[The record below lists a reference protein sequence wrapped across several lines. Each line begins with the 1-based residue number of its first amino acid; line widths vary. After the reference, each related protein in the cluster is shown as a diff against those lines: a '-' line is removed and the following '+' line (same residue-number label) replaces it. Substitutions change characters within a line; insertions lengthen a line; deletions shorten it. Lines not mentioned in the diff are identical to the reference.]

1 MAKHSELVKE
11 DEKAVAAGLVE
22 VLPDRVR
29 MLDSYSSSLM
39 VGTDQQHWD
48 ALGELFEL
56 PIHSKYESIGLGQ
69 H

>member
-48 ALGELFEL
+48 ALGELFTD
-56 PIHSKYESIGLGQ
+56 SQ
-69 H
+69 